1 MAKAHTNHGWKH
13 RYKAPSGV
21 PARGEGWGGDK
32 AGTGSRKPLSADNQP
47 SADAKMAGKIEAA
60 TARDI
65 AKAHAVEMAELL
77 ATIARTEL
85 AAFLSGGPWAI
96 DRVGEDRYGRTLASI
111 SIGDEDAGE
120 HLIAAGL
127 AVSWTGR
134 RHDWCRNAN

>member
-1 MAKAHTNHGWKH
+1 MAKANNNKGWAH
-13 RYKAPSGV
+13 RPKPPSGI

-77 ATIARTEL
+77 ATIARDP
-85 AAFLSGGPWAI
+85 AAPPGTRVDAAHKLIERAEGKAAQAIGGDPNGIPLKTVIAWED
-96 DRVGEDRYGRTLASI
+96 DRD
-111 SIGDEDAGE
+111 
-120 HLIAAGL
+120 
-127 AVSWTGR
+127 
-134 RHDWCRNAN
+134 

>member
-1 MAKAHTNHGWKH
+1 MAKAHNNKGWAH
-13 RYKAPSGV
+13 RPKPPSGI

-77 ATIARTEL
+77 ASIARDKKAPHGTRVD
-85 AAFLSGGPWAI
+85 AAHKLIERAEGKAAQAIGGDPNGVPIKTVVTWE
-96 DRVGEDRYGRTLASI
+96 DGE
-111 SIGDEDAGE
+111 
-120 HLIAAGL
+120 
-127 AVSWTGR
+127 
-134 RHDWCRNAN
+134 

>member
-13 RYKAPSGV
+13 RPKPPSGI

-77 ATIARTEL
+77 ASIARDPL
-85 AAFLSGGPWAI
+85 APHGTRVDAAHKLIERAEGKAAQAIGGDPNGIPLKTVIAWED
-96 DRVGEDRYGRTLASI
+96 DRD
-111 SIGDEDAGE
+111 
-120 HLIAAGL
+120 
-127 AVSWTGR
+127 
-134 RHDWCRNAN
+134 